1 MITEQTNTTTTTT
14 PTTFRSNRGINFNT
28 LLIIVLAIA
37 GYWYINKNDKEDS
50 TVIAEVI
57 TKDEAIALSEMFAQG
72 IPILKTN
79 LYTTDVHLGNAVE
92 NFSLIYFQDLSLP
105 ARQWLESARV
115 RIGTAIG
122 SQDLKQSKS
131 LTDKDRS
138 SVIELFK
145 KLSKEAKKL
154 AE

>member
-1 MITEQTNTTTTTT
+1 MITERIDTTTT
-14 PTTFRSNRGINFNT
+14 PTPTTSRASGGINFNT
-28 LLIIVLAIA
+28 LLIVALAIG
-37 GYWYINKNDKEDS
+37 GYWYINRDNKGESK
-50 TVIAEVI
+50 VLAEVI

-72 IPILKTN
+72 VPILKTN

-145 KLSKEAKKL
+145 KLSKEAKSL

>member
-72 IPILKTN
+72 VPILKTN

-115 RIGTAIG
+115 RIGAAIG

>member
-37 GYWYINKNDKEDS
+37 GYWYINRNDKEDS

-72 IPILKTN
+72 VPILKTN

-138 SVIELFK
+138 NVIELFK
-145 KLSKEAKKL
+145 KLSKEAESL

>member
-72 IPILKTN
+72 VPILKTN

>member
-72 IPILKTN
+72 VPILKTN

-92 NFSLIYFQDLSLP
+92 HFSLIYFQDLSLP